1 MAFKDKAQKTRYKN
15 EFARANYDR
24 IVVQVVKGGKA
35 DIKAAADRDGI
46 SVNAWINEAIDEKMK
61 NKR

>member
-1 MAFKDKAQKTRYKN
+1 MAFKDKAQETRYKN
-15 EFARANYDR
+15 EFAKANYDR
-24 IVVQVVKGGKA
+24 IVVQVAKGRKDEVKV
-35 DIKAAADRDGI
+35 AADRDGI